1 MSNQDTINKMREN
14 VLEGANKFVGISP
27 NYCDNQDCCKIVLQ
41 ITNQYK
47 QVVKQNQSLQQEV
60 LWQKAE
66 MEKDN
71 QYLIKLEEANML
83 YEIDIEALKRRV
95 DYYKELYV
103 ETYDQLQ
110 ALKERYEG
118 NEN

>member
-1 MSNQDTINKMREN
+1 MNNQETINKMREN
-14 VLEGANKFVGISP
+14 VLDGANKFVGISP

-41 ITNQYK
+41 ITNQYN
-47 QVVKQNQSLQQEV
+47 QVVRQNQNLQQEV
-60 LWQKAE
+60 LWQKTE

-83 YEIDIEALKRRV
+83 LERDVETLKRQ
-95 DYYKELYV
+95 V
-103 ETYDQLQ
+103 E

>member
-41 ITNQYK
+41 ITNQYN

-60 LWQKAE
+60 LWQKPKWKKIINILSNLKKQICCLRR
-66 MEKDN
+66 M
-71 QYLIKLEEANML
+71 LKL
-83 YEIDIEALKRRV
+83 
-95 DYYKELYV
+95 
-103 ETYDQLQ
+103 
-110 ALKERYEG
+110 
-118 NEN
+118 

>member
-41 ITNQYK
+41 IANQYN
-47 QVVKQNQSLQQEV
+47 QVVKQNQSLQSQL
-60 LWQKAE
+60 LWQKGE
-66 MEKDN
+66 MDKDN

-83 YEIDIEALKRRV
+83 LEQDVETLKRQ
-95 DYYKELYV
+95 V
-103 ETYDQLQ
+103 E

>member
-1 MSNQDTINKMREN
+1 MSNQKTINKIKEN
-14 VLEGANKFVGISP
+14 ILNGANNFVGINPS
-27 NYCDNQDCCKIVLQ
+27 YCDNQEYCKIVEQ
-41 ITNQYK
+41 IRNQYN
-47 QVVKQNQSLQQEV
+47 QVVKQNQSLQQEL
-60 LWQKAE
+60 LWQKTE

-83 YEIDIEALKRRV
+83 LEQDVETLKRQ
-95 DYYKELYV
+95 V
-103 ETYDQLQ
+103 E

>member
-41 ITNQYK
+41 ITNQYN
-47 QVVKQNQSLQQEV
+47 QVVKQNQSLQSQL
-60 LWQKAE
+60 LWQKGE
-66 MEKDN
+66 MDKDN

-83 YEIDIEALKRRV
+83 LEQDVEALKRNV

-110 ALKERYEG
+110 ALKERYKE

>member
-41 ITNQYK
+41 ITNQYN

-60 LWQKAE
+60 LWQKP
-66 MEKDN
+66 KWKKIIN
-71 QYLIKLEEANML
+71 ILSNLKKQIYCLSRML
-83 YEIDIEALKRRV
+83 KP
-95 DYYKELYV
+95 
-103 ETYDQLQ
+103 
-110 ALKERYEG
+110 
-118 NEN
+118 

>member
-41 ITNQYK
+41 ITNQYN

-60 LWQKAE
+60 LWQKNE
-66 MEKDN
+66 MQKDN

-83 YEIDIEALKRRV
+83 LEQDVETLKKQVEALQEKI
-95 DYYKELYV
+95 
-103 ETYDQLQ
+103 Q
-110 ALKERYEG
+110 G
-118 NEN
+118 NERGE

>member
-1 MSNQDTINKMREN
+1 MSNQKIINQMREN
-14 VLEGANKFVGISP
+14 ILEGASNFVGISP

-41 ITNQYK
+41 ITNQYN
-47 QVVKQNQSLQQEV
+47 QVVKQNQSLQSQL
-60 LWQKAE
+60 LWQKGE
-66 MEKDN
+66 MDKDN

-83 YEIDIEALKRRV
+83 LEQDVETLKRQ
-95 DYYKELYV
+95 V
-103 ETYDQLQ
+103 E

>member
-14 VLEGANKFVGISP
+14 VLEGVNKFVGISP

-41 ITNQYK
+41 ITNQYN
-47 QVVKQNQSLQQEV
+47 QVVKQNQSLQSQL
-60 LWQKAE
+60 LWQKGE
-66 MEKDN
+66 MDKDN

-83 YEIDIEALKRRV
+83 LEQDVETLKRQ
-95 DYYKELYV
+95 V
-103 ETYDQLQ
+103 E